1 MDRVDRRTIV
11 PVLLLLVEHFP
22 VLVESREDLLVRH
35 FGHFLGDRLT
45 FDLQPEIAT
54 LLGYRDRAGARG
66 VERFMKHYYLIAKE
80 IGDLTRNDRIVLMD
94 EMEKVSNAI
103 RVLYNPIKVNV
114 GALGNVVRQLHIHI
128 VGRTE
133 CDPAWPGPVWGHSAA
148 EAYAPEAIAMRV
160 REVRRKLGFSS
171 A

>member
-1 MDRVDRRTIV
+1 MFELDDRLAADTV
-11 PVLLLLVEHFP
+11 PIGYLNLCRVLLMNDVRYPWLILVPEKP
-22 VLVESREDLLVRH
+22 DL
-35 FGHFLGDRLT
+35 T
-45 FDLQPEIAT
+45 
-54 LLGYRDRAGARG
+54 
-66 VERFMKHYYLIAKE
+66 E
-80 IGDLTRNDRIVLMD
+80 IGDLTRDDRIVLMD

-160 REVRRKLGFSS
+160 REVRGKLGFLS

>member
-1 MDRVDRRTIV
+1 MFELDDRLAADTV
-11 PVLLLLVEHFP
+11 PIGDLNLCRVLLMNDVRYPWLILVP
-22 VLVESREDLLVRH
+22 AKPDL
-35 FGHFLGDRLT
+35 T
-45 FDLQPEIAT
+45 
-54 LLGYRDRAGARG
+54 
-66 VERFMKHYYLIAKE
+66 E
-80 IGDLTRNDRIVLMD
+80 IGDLTRDDRIVLMD
-94 EMEKVSNAI
+94 EMEQASNAI
-103 RVLYNPIKVNV
+103 RALYNPIKVNV

-160 REVRRKLGFSS
+160 REVRGKLGFSS

>member
-1 MDRVDRRTIV
+1 MFELDDRLAADTAPIGEFNLCR
-11 PVLLLLVEHFP
+11 VLLMNDVRYPWLILVPEKP
-22 VLVESREDLLVRH
+22 DL
-35 FGHFLGDRLT
+35 T
-45 FDLQPEIAT
+45 
-54 LLGYRDRAGARG
+54 
-66 VERFMKHYYLIAKE
+66 E
-80 IGDLTRNDRIVLMD
+80 IGDLTRDDRIVLMD
-94 EMEKVSNAI
+94 EMEKASNAI

-160 REVRRKLGFSS
+160 REVRGKLGFLS

>member
-1 MDRVDRRTIV
+1 
-11 PVLLLLVEHFP
+11 
-22 VLVESREDLLVRH
+22 
-35 FGHFLGDRLT
+35 
-45 FDLQPEIAT
+45 
-54 LLGYRDRAGARG
+54 
-66 VERFMKHYYLIAKE
+66 
-80 IGDLTRNDRIVLMD
+80 MD

-133 CDPAWPGPVWGHSAA
+133 CDPAWPGRYGGTARQKPTRRRRRDASAGGTG
-148 EAYAPEAIAMRV
+148 
-160 REVRRKLGFSS
+160 KLGFLS